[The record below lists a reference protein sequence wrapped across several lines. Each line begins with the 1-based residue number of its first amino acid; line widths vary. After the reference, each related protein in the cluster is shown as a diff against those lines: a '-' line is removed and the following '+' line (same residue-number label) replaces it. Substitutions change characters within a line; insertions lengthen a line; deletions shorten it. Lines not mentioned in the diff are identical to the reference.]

1 MVYSELIGI
10 GGYVPERTVINE
22 ELENIVATSD
32 QWIATRTG
40 IKERRMS
47 TGENTTQLAL
57 KAAKR
62 AIEQAK
68 IKSTEIDLIILSTIT
83 PDFFTPSTACLVQAE
98 LGLKDIPSFD
108 ISAGCTGFIY
118 GLQIADKFIKS
129 GQSQCILVIGAEI
142 LSKVLDWNDRN
153 TCVLFGDGAG
163 AAILRKS
170 KKAGIV
176 STYTGSQGDLEGFL
190 TIPAVSLR
198 NPFFK
203 NQSEIEN
210 YPYMYMN
217 GKEIFKFATHIMYKS
232 IEKVLAENKLMIN
245 DIDYIVPHQAN
256 YRIIDNVAKKLK
268 VPSEKFYKNMDH
280 FGNTSA
286 ASIPLALD
294 EMIQKKMI
302 NIGSRIIM
310 VGFGGGLT
318 WGAIL
323 LDWTMEGECP

>member
-1 MVYSELIGI
+1 MFYSEIIGI
-10 GGYVPERTVINE
+10 GGYVPERTVTNE
-22 ELENIVATSD
+22 ELENIVETSD
-32 QWIATRTG
+32 QWITTRTG
-40 IKERRMS
+40 IKERRIS
-47 TGENTTQLAL
+47 TGEKTSQIAL
-57 KAAKR
+57 KAAQH
-62 AIEQAK
+62 AIERAN
-68 IKSTEIDLIILSTIT
+68 IKANEIDLIILATTT
-83 PDFFTPSTACLVQAE
+83 PDFFTPSTASLIQAE
-98 LGLKDIPSFD
+98 LGLQDIPSFD

-129 GQSQCILVIGAEI
+129 GQSKCVLIIGAEV

-170 KKAGIV
+170 KKEGIV
-176 STYTGSQGDLEGFL
+176 STYTGSQGDLKGFL
-190 TIPAVSLR
+190 TIPAISVK
-198 NPFFK
+198 NPFLKGQLDTNNHHRIF
-203 NQSEIEN
+203 
-210 YPYMYMN
+210 MN
-217 GKEIFKFATHIMYKS
+217 GKEIFKFATHIMLKS
-232 IEKVLAENKLMIN
+232 IETLLAENKLEIS

-268 VPSEKFYKNMDH
+268 VSGDIFYKNMDH

-302 NIGSRIIM
+302 NSGSRIIM

-323 LDWTMEGECP
+323 LNWTM

>member
-1 MVYSELIGI
+1 MFHSEMIGI
-10 GGYVPERTVINE
+10 GSYVPEKIVTNE
-22 ELENIVATSD
+22 ELETIVDTSD
-32 QWIATRTG
+32 QWITSRTG

-57 KAAKR
+57 KAAQR
-62 AIEQAK
+62 AIEQAN
-68 IKSTEIDLIILSTIT
+68 IEPDEIDLIILSTIT

-142 LSKVLDWNDRN
+142 LSKALNWNDRN

-163 AAILRKS
+163 AALLKKS
-170 KKAGIV
+170 KKEGIV

-190 TIPAVSLR
+190 TIPAVSLK
-198 NPFFK
+198 NPFFLK
-203 NQSEIEN
+203 NHSKIEDHS
-210 YPYMYMN
+210 YMYMN
-217 GKEIFKFATHIMYKS
+217 GKEIFKFATHIMLKS
-232 IEKVLAENKLMIN
+232 IEIILADNQLTIDDIN
-245 DIDYIVPHQAN
+245 YIVPHQAN

-268 VPSEKFYKNMDH
+268 VPPDKFYKNMNY

-294 EMIQKKMI
+294 EMVRKKI
-302 NIGSRIIM
+302 IHDGDRIIM

-323 LDWTMEGECP
+323 LNWTR

>member
-1 MVYSELIGI
+1 MFHSEIIGL
-10 GGYVPERTVINE
+10 GGYVPEKIVTNG
-22 ELENIVATSD
+22 ELENIVDTSD
-32 QWIATRTG
+32 QWITSRTG
-40 IKERRMS
+40 IEERRMS

-57 KAAKR
+57 KAAQR
-62 AIEQAK
+62 AIEQAN
-68 IKSTEIDLIILSTIT
+68 IKPDEIDLIILSTIT
-83 PDFFTPSTACLVQAE
+83 PDFFTPSTASLVQAE

-163 AAILRKS
+163 AALLKKS
-170 KKAGIV
+170 KKEGIV

-203 NQSEIEN
+203 NHSKIEN
-210 YPYMYMN
+210 HSYMYMN
-217 GKEIFKFATHIMYKS
+217 GKEIFKFATHIMLKS
-232 IEKVLAENKLMIN
+232 IEIILADNKLTIDDIN
-245 DIDYIVPHQAN
+245 YIVPHQAN

-268 VPSEKFYKNMDH
+268 VPPGKFYKNMNH

-294 EMIQKKMI
+294 EMVRKKMI
-302 NIGSRIIM
+302 YDGDRIIM

-323 LDWTMEGECP
+323 LNWTM

>member
-1 MVYSELIGI
+1 MFHSEMIGL
-10 GGYVPERTVINE
+10 GGYVPEKIVTNG
-22 ELENIVATSD
+22 ELENIVDTSD
-32 QWIATRTG
+32 QWITSRTG
-40 IKERRMS
+40 IEERRMS

-57 KAAKR
+57 KAAER
-62 AIEQAK
+62 AIEQAN
-68 IKSTEIDLIILSTIT
+68 IKPDEIDLIILSTIT
-83 PDFFTPSTACLVQAE
+83 PDFFTPSTASLVQAE

-129 GQSQCILVIGAEI
+129 GQSQCVLVIGAEI
-142 LSKVLDWNDRN
+142 LSKALNWTDRN

-163 AAILRKS
+163 AALLKKS
-170 KKAGIV
+170 KKEGIV

-203 NQSEIEN
+203 NHSKIEN
-210 YPYMYMN
+210 HSYMYMN
-217 GKEIFKFATHIMYKS
+217 GKEIFKFATHIMLKS
-232 IEKVLAENKLMIN
+232 IEIILADNQLTIDDIN
-245 DIDYIVPHQAN
+245 YIVPHQAN

-268 VPSEKFYKNMDH
+268 VAPEKFYKNMNH

-294 EMIQKKMI
+294 EMVRKKMI
-302 NIGSRIIM
+302 YAGDKIIM

-323 LDWTMEGECP
+323 LNWTM